1 MIRTAHNRRGH
12 NGEQSETTEKKFQP
26 PESVALAAQNAQ
38 HLLHANNFLNKK
50 ILIKC
55 KITSSPLTNPVITK
69 KKNNL
74 EEKTSIP
81 LYTNL
86 FFDLKTNSIE
96 P

>member
-50 ILIKC
+50 YWLNVKLLDH
-55 KITSSPLTNPVITK
+55 P
-69 KKNNL
+69 
-74 EEKTSIP
+74 
-81 LYTNL
+81 
-86 FFDLKTNSIE
+86 
-96 P
+96 